1 MSIFNLKTILP
12 PPVSPNEAGQKGK
25 WPLIDNNYHF
35 PNDFIEFINCY
46 GTGRIA
52 SFINIFNPFSENDDL
67 NFFNQKDLIIE
78 DFNYLIEDDK
88 DYYRFS
94 LYPNKDGLLP
104 IGVTDNGDYI
114 FWVISPTDNS
124 DSWKIAI
131 IASRS
136 PEVEYRQEDLTSFL
150 EGVLSK
156 KIKCRSFP
164 DNFPPNNIVF
174 ESM

>member
-12 PPVSPNEAGQKGK
+12 PPVSPNEAGQKEK

-52 SFINIFNPFSENDDL
+52 NFINIFNPFSENDNL

-88 DYYRFS
+88 DYYQFS

-104 IGVTDNGDYI
+104 IGVTDNGD
-114 FWVISPTDNS
+114 
-124 DSWKIAI
+124 SWKIAI

-136 PEVEYRQEDLTSFL
+136 PEVEYRQENLTSFL

-156 KIKCRSFP
+156 KIKCMSFP
-164 DNFPPNNIVF
+164 DNFPPNNIAF
-174 ESM
+174 KK

>member
-12 PPVSPNEAGQKGK
+12 PPVSPNEAGQKEK
-25 WPLIDNNYHF
+25 WPLIDNNHHF
-35 PNDFIEFINCY
+35 PSDFIDFINCY

-52 SFINIFNPFSENDDL
+52 NFINIFNPFSENDDL

-94 LYPNKDGLLP
+94 LYPNKERLLP

-114 FWVISPTDNS
+114 FWFISPTDNS

-156 KIKCRSFP
+156 KIKCMSFP

-174 ESM
+174 ESI